1 MCLNMNISDFTNIS
15 EGLKVTLNLTQII
28 VKNIYYNRIFHAC
41 DGLSKIFAWKNVVKV
56 VLFFETRC
64 KCLN

>member
-1 MCLNMNISDFTNIS
+1 MCLNMNISEFTNIS

-41 DGLSKIFAWKNVVKV
+41 DGLSKFLLGK
-56 VLFFETRC
+56 T
-64 KCLN
+64 